1 MHDLVSHG
9 VDLKKRELSAS
20 LAGSPLPPPLGCL
33 IFTCNGRGRGLYR
46 EPHYDSRTLAEYM
59 PAPR

>member
-9 VDLKKRELSAS
+9 VDLKRRELAAS
-20 LAGSPLPPPLGCL
+20 LAGEPLPPPLGAL

-46 EPHYDSRTLAEYM
+46 VPHFDSRTLAEYV
-59 PAPR
+59 PVPR